1 MEIQIKSVS
10 VKYMENQILNKK
22 AFLLEGIK
30 VDIDNLP
37 EVFIK
42 VNLSYQMY
50 LFYYIKIR
58 DFWSEENQAFLSHWL
73 DEFWIVHASDFQGIR
88 NLNGLTPYH
97 YRIAAQT
104 DGQKFH
110 Q

>member
-1 MEIQIKSVS
+1 
-10 VKYMENQILNKK
+10 MENQILNKK

-50 LFYYIKIR
+50 LF
-58 DFWSEENQAFLSHWL
+58 F
-73 DEFWIVHASDFQGIR
+73 
-88 NLNGLTPYH
+88 
-97 YRIAAQT
+97 
-104 DGQKFH
+104 
-110 Q
+110 